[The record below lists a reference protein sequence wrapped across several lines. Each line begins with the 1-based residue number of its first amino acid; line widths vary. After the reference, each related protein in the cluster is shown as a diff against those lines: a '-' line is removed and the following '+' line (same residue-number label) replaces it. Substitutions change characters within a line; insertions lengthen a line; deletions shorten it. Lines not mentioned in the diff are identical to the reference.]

1 MSEKNLI
8 SNSLSFW
15 IGVKSLIDIQSKS
28 QNFLQQNFED
38 MLFEKADMQLLNEIS
53 NSYFLWQRA
62 FNYFSCKQREIIR
75 DTFCKENSEV

>member
-15 IGVKSLIDIQSKS
+15 IGIKALIDIKSKDEDFS
-28 QNFLQQNFED
+28 QKNFED
-38 MLFEKADMQLLNEIS
+38 FLFENVEMIVLNEIA
-53 NSYFLWQRA
+53 NSSFLWQRA

-75 DTFCKENSEV
+75 DTFCKENSDV